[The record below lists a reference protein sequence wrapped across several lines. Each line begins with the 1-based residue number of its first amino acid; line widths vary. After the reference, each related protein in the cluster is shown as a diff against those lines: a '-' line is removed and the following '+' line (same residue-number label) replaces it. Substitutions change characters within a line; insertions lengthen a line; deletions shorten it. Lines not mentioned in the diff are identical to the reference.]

1 MTPDVWINVVD
12 ILIKKHE
19 LSKTELFKK
28 SWMVNKTQF
37 WKYLDKWEKEDQ
49 IKVRRYGKEL
59 LVSLSNPEKPIREF
73 INDFGNNLAI
83 YEKHLKKH
91 LTALQKSLPLINPN
105 KPMKP
110 VKGFRRGVLEL
121 DKKDNHW
128 RDLGKTEADDSLR
141 IWNPR
146 KKPLFHFEEILNI
159 LNNIYN
165 QSSVITF
172 RSNIIPSLDLMN
184 KYQAKANN
192 IIKDYI
198 RELEDM
204 FRGTRDIMYVKT
216 RIRTVLFALVY
227 RSTLEAKMK
236 S

>member
-1 MTPDVWINVVD
+1 MTPDVWKNVVD
-12 ILIKKHE
+12 ILIEKYE
-19 LSKTELFKK
+19 LSKNELFKK
-28 SWMVNKTQF
+28 SWYVNKTQF

-59 LVSLSNPEKPIREF
+59 LVSLSSPEKPIREF

-83 YEKHLKKH
+83 NEKLLKKH
-91 LTALQKSLPLINPN
+91 LTALEKSLPLINPN
-105 KPMKP
+105 NPMKP
-110 VKGFRRGVLEL
+110 AKGFRRGVLEL
-121 DKKDNHW
+121 DKKDNVW

-141 IWNPR
+141 TWNPR
-146 KKPLFHFEEILNI
+146 KKPLFHFEAIMNI
-159 LNNIYN
+159 LNNLYN

-172 RSNIIPSLDLMN
+172 QSNIIPELDLMN
-184 KYQAKANN
+184 KYQVKANK

-204 FRGTRDIMYVKT
+204 FRGTSDIMYVTT
-216 RIRTVLFALVY
+216 RIRTVLYALVY

-236 S
+236 E